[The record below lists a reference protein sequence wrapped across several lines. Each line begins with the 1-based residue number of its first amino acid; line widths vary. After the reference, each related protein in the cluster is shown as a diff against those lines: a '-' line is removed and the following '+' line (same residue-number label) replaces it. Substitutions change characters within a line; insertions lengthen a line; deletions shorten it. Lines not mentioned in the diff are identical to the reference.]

1 LPRTETSHWTVL
13 VVDDDPDVRQYA
25 ASVLDE
31 AGYRVLTAADGG
43 SALAVVERDDSID
56 VLFTDVV
63 MPGINGF
70 ELARAATAQRPSLKV
85 LFASGYATDLTPA
98 GQLLKKPYRPLQ
110 LTREIESL
118 LPRPA
123 A

>member
-1 LPRTETSHWTVL
+1 LPRTETSQWTVL

-31 AGYRVLTAADGG
+31 AGYRVLTAADGE

>member
-1 LPRTETSHWTVL
+1 LPRPETSQWTVL

-31 AGYRVLTAADGG
+31 AGYRVLTAADGE

-70 ELARAATAQRPSLKV
+70 ELARAATAQRPALKV

-110 LTREIESL
+110 LIHEIESL

>member
-1 LPRTETSHWTVL
+1 MPRTETSHWTVL

-31 AGYRVLTAADGG
+31 AGYRVLTAADGE